1 MMIAEMHRRT
11 FLGSLAAAATAAPA
25 HPPNIILIY
34 CDDLGYGD
42 LGCYGSPLKTPNI
55 DRMAGEGVRFTHFY
69 SANPVCS
76 PSRAALLTGQYP
88 TRVQVPHVLFPNSTT
103 GLPDSEMTIA
113 QMLKPLNYKTAC
125 VGKWHL
131 GHLPQY
137 LPNRRGFDSYFGI
150 PYSNDMNP
158 RVLLRQ
164 QDGKTEVV
172 EETAT
177 LPTLT
182 PRYTEQAVSFISSAK
197 DSPYFLYMPHTY
209 PHIPLDASEKFRG
222 KSSFGMYGDVLA
234 ELDWSVGEIL
244 NAVKKSGQE
253 NNTLVMFSSDNG
265 PWFQGSPGKL
275 RGRKGSTLDGGVRV
289 PFIARMPSHTAK
301 GKVISGVS
309 STMDL
314 FPTIGALT
322 GATLPN
328 KPLDGINITEMLHG
342 KQEIDREALLFFD
355 GWNLQCARWKNWK
368 LHLARYNSFAY
379 NPPPAGGRL
388 NLPLKPPELYNI
400 VDDVD
405 ESFDV
410 AAENPK
416 VVKEIEDR
424 VFRLMGGFPHEAREA
439 WQSTYSRKTGKPD
452 AGKLPVLAPPN

>member
-1 MMIAEMHRRT
+1 MQRRT
-11 FLGSLAAAATAAPA
+11 FLGSLAAAGIAAPSR
-25 HPPNIILIY
+25 PPNVVLIY

-55 DRMAGEGVRFTHFY
+55 DRMASEGVRFTHFY

-88 TRVQVPHVLFPNSTT
+88 TRVQVPNVLFPNSTT

-113 QMLKPLNYKTAC
+113 QMLKPAGYKTAC

-137 LPNRRGFDSYFGI
+137 LPNRRGFDQYFGI

-164 QDGKTEVV
+164 SGDKTETV
-172 EETAT
+172 EEIAT

-182 PRYTEQAVSFISSAK
+182 PRYTQEAVNFINASK
-197 DSPYFLYMPHTY
+197 DAPFFLYMPHTY

-222 KSSFGMYGDVLA
+222 KSPFGMYGDVLA
-234 ELDWSVGEIL
+234 ELDWSVGEVL

-275 RGRKGSTLDGGVRV
+275 RGRKGATLDGGVRV
-289 PFIARMPSHTAK
+289 PFIARMNRRIPK
-301 GKVISGVS
+301 GKVISGIG
-309 STMDL
+309 STMDVM
-314 FPTIGALT
+314 PTLAALT
-322 GATLPN
+322 GAKLPN
-328 KPLDGINITEMLHG
+328 KPLDGINIQEMLQG
-342 KQEIDREALLFFD
+342 RQSIDREALLYFD
-355 GWNLQCARWKNWK
+355 GWNLQCARWGKWK
-368 LHLARYNSFAY
+368 LHMARYNSFVY
-379 NPPPAGGRL
+379 GPAPASGRV

-424 VFRLMGGFPHEAREA
+424 VFRLMGGFPNEVRSA
-439 WQSTYSRKTGKPD
+439 WQATYARKTGKLD
-452 AGKLPVLAPPN
+452 AGKLPTLAPQN